1 MLWKDFKPWE
11 GNVVLFL
18 DPYVWIMKDLPR
30 QERNNNNIEVI
41 AGYLAELTIDDALDK
56 NTV

>member
-1 MLWKDFKPWE
+1 M
-11 GNVVLFL
+11 LFL